1 MGGLTMFLKAILPWL
16 GCLIAWFLLL
26 PIFVIGGGSVVILY
40 AALSEFGA
48 ILTGSAGNS
57 LDPIT
62 AREMARRICLGYG
75 DFAAV

>member
-1 MGGLTMFLKAILPWL
+1 MFLKAILCSL
-16 GCLIAWFLLL
+16 GCLVAWLLLL

-40 AALSEFGA
+40 AALSELAA

-57 LDPIT
+57 LDPIA
-62 AREMARRICLGYG
+62 AREIARRICLGHG